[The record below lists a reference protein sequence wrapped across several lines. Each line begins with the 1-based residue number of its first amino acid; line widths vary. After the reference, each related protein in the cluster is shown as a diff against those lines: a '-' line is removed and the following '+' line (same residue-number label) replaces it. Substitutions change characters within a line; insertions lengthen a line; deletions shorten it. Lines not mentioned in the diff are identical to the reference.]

1 MDSSA
6 NATIVSENREG
17 QSREQKK
24 ERKKIFARARS
35 TGYAT
40 AKSFK
45 VVMTHMGTPTDA
57 EATLTKC
64 FPSVKTPTKLQHT
77 SSDSDDFPRLNLDL
91 NSLHARS
98 AKFSLPRYSAKQARE
113 VYRTKLFRDLKDK
126 NSKPVEP

>member
-17 QSREQKK
+17 QSREQQQ
-24 ERKKIFARARS
+24 ERKRIFARARS

-45 VVMTHMGTPTDA
+45 VVMNHMGSPANADA
-57 EATLTKC
+57 SLTKF
-64 FPSVKTPTKLQHT
+64 FPSVNTPTKLQHT
-77 SSDSDDFPRLNLDL
+77 SSDSDDFARLNPDLD
-91 NSLHARS
+91 SLHTRS

-113 VYRTKLFRDLKDK
+113 VYRTKLFKDLKAK